1 MDQRTHYVTLRT
13 IKEHIGFRIRW
24 DLTILILILITTF
37 IIPFQIA
44 FQHRVTLIGSII
56 IYSIDLFFLVDIIL
70 NFRTS
75 FRYAGE
81 EITSS
86 KLLYRHYLRTD
97 FIIDL
102 IATLPFD
109 ALFFLIPGLEWE
121 GVSIILWLRLFRL
134 IRIRRMFLIIQ
145 RWQHQNWTNTAY
157 LRVLKFVLVM
167 VVLAHIVACSWY
179 FSSFIAD
186 FPAESWS
193 VMVGI
198 ANSDVVTQYIRSLYW
213 TVTTLTTIGYG
224 DIIPHLNYEYVFV
237 ILVMLTGAFMYAFII
252 GNIVSLIN
260 NLDARKSAFRLKLE
274 NIKLYLKQ
282 RSVPGK
288 LNERVRNYYEYLW
301 VHHRGVDENILFSDL
316 PDPLRLELMIE
327 LTKHL
332 LKNVALFK
340 YSSDRLRHVLLM
352 ALKPRT
358 YDPGSVISRAGDTG
372 NEVFF
377 ISKGTIDVMDEKQ
390 EIKYL
395 ELERGDYFGILSIM
409 TRERRT
415 ATAISKGFSEIFVL
429 SVEDFRDIKDE
440 YPEFKEVLK
449 KVSSE
454 KSEKTEEMVLEGIVL

>member
-1 MDQRTHYVTLRT
+1 MHT

-24 DLTILILILITTF
+24 DLTILILVLITVI

-44 FQHRVTLIGSII
+44 FQHQVTLIGSII
-56 IYSIDLFFLVDIIL
+56 IYSIDLFFLVDIVL

-75 FRYAGE
+75 YSRGGE

-86 KLLYRHYLRTD
+86 RELKRHYLRTN
-97 FIIDL
+97 FTFDL

-109 ALFFLIPGLEWE
+109 ALFFLIPGLGWE

-145 RWQHQNWTNTAY
+145 RWQHQNWTNPGY
-157 LRVLKFVLVM
+157 LRVLKFILIMMIV
-167 VVLAHIVACSWY
+167 AHIVACAWY

-186 FPAESWS
+186 FPVNSWS
-193 VMVGI
+193 VVHGI
-198 ANSDVVTQYIRSLYW
+198 ANSDVATKYIRSFYW
-213 TVTTLTTIGYG
+213 TITTLTTIGYG
-224 DIIPHLNYEYVFV
+224 DITPQLNYEYVFV
-237 ILVMLTGAFMYAFII
+237 IVVMISGAFMYAFII

-260 NLDARKSAFRLKLE
+260 NLDARKSAFRMKLE

-282 RSVPGK
+282 RSVPGS

-301 VHHRGVDENILFSDL
+301 VHHRGVDENILFRDL

-332 LKNVALFK
+332 LKNVTLFK

-358 YDPGSVISRAGDTG
+358 FDPGSVIARAGDTG
-372 NEVFF
+372 NEIFF

-390 EIKYL
+390 ENKYL
-395 ELERGDYFGILSIM
+395 ELTRGDYFGVLSIM

-429 SVEDFRDIKDE
+429 SLEDFRDIKEE
-440 YPEFKEVLK
+440 YPEFREVLK

-454 KSEKTEEMVLEGIVL
+454 KSEKTEEMVMEGVVL

>member
-1 MDQRTHYVTLRT
+1 MSYT
-13 IKEHIGFRIRW
+13 IKEYIGFRIRW
-24 DLTILILILITTF
+24 DLTILILILITF
-37 IIPFQIA
+37 LIIPFQIA
-44 FQHRVTLIGSII
+44 FQHQVHVIGSII

-86 KLLYRHYLRTD
+86 RELSRHYLRTN
-97 FIIDL
+97 FSFDL

-109 ALFFLIPGLEWE
+109 ALFFLLPGLEWE
-121 GVSIILWLRLFRL
+121 GISIILWLRLFRL
-134 IRIRRMFLIIQ
+134 IRIWRLFLILQ
-145 RWQHQNWTNTAY
+145 RWQNQNWTNPGY
-157 LRVLKFVLVM
+157 LRVLRFLLVM
-167 VVLAHIVACSWY
+167 VILAHIVACSWY
-179 FSSFIAD
+179 FSSFIAG
-186 FPAESWS
+186 FPAESWTVLS
-193 VMVGI
+193 GI
-198 ANSDVVTQYIRSLYW
+198 ANSDVVTKYIRSLYW
-213 TVTTLTTIGYG
+213 TVTTLTAIGYG
-224 DIIPHLNYEYVFV
+224 DIVPHLNYEYVFV
-237 ILVMLTGAFMYAFII
+237 ILVMVTGALMYAYII
-252 GNIVSLIN
+252 GNIASLIS

-274 NIKLYLKQ
+274 DIELYLKQ
-282 RSVPGK
+282 RSVQGS

-301 VHHRGVDENILFSDL
+301 VHHRGQDENLLFSDL

-358 YDPGSVISRAGDTG
+358 FDPGSVIARAGDTG
-372 NEVFF
+372 NEIFF
-377 ISKGTIDVMDEKQ
+377 ISKGSIDIVDENQ
-390 EIKYL
+390 EKKYF
-395 ELERGDYFGILSIM
+395 ELTRGDYFGILSIM

-429 SVEDFRDIKDE
+429 SLEDFREIKE
-440 YPEFKEVLK
+440 AYPEFSEVLK

-454 KSEKTEEMVLEGIVL
+454 KSEKTADMILEGIVL